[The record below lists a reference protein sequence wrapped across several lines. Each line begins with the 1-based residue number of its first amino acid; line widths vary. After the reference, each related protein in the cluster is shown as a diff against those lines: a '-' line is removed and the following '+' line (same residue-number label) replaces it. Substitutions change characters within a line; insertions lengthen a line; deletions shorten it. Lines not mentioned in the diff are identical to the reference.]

1 MYQRLHIAFFTNSYK
16 PVVTGVVRSISTFR
30 ETLISLGHL
39 IFVFAPETGDYQ
51 DDEPFIFRFPSIDL
65 PAAHD
70 FPLTIPVS
78 PFVDKLLPLLKLD
91 VIHSHHP
98 FLLGH
103 SAAKRAADLDLP
115 LVFTF
120 HSRYRDYSSYIALN
134 QNLVKGIIDRM
145 ISDYMR
151 HCQHIIAPSES
162 VRQILVDEYGIT
174 ERVTIIP
181 TGLKLEPFQRANGG
195 AIRQERGWGEDR
207 VLISV
212 GRLVKEKNWPLL
224 LEAAAQVIQ
233 TQPQLRL
240 VIIGEGEERKN
251 LEKLAGQLN
260 LADRIEFTGRL
271 PFDQVIG
278 YLKAAD
284 LFCFAS
290 AIETQGL
297 VTMEALAAGLPVV
310 AVDGGGTR
318 DTVTHG
324 QEGLLTAGDSH
335 ALATAIE
342 RVIGDEALLHRFKQA
357 ARQRALT
364 FDTSAQAAKLLAV
377 YEQAAA
383 DKKAH
388 QYVSVEKHQPLFQL
402 VKGRWLKLPL

>member
-1 MYQRLHIAFFTNSYK
+1 MHHRLHIAFFTNSYK
-16 PVVTGVVRSISTFR
+16 PVITGVVHSISTFR
-30 ETLISLGHL
+30 EALIDLGHHV
-39 IFVFAPETGDYQ
+39 FVFAPEASDHQ

-78 PFVDKLLPLLKLD
+78 PFIEKLLPLLKID

-103 SAAKRAADLDLP
+103 TAAKRAADLELP

-151 HCQHIIAPSES
+151 HCQHIIVPSES
-162 VRQILVDEYGIT
+162 VRQILMDEYGVT
-174 ERVTIIP
+174 DRVTTIP
-181 TGLKLEPFQRANGG
+181 TGLNLEPFQRADGR
-195 AIRQERGWGEDR
+195 AIRQERGWGDDKI
-207 VLISV
+207 LISV

-224 LEAAAQVIQ
+224 LEAAAQVMQ
-233 TQPQLRL
+233 SHPQLRL

-251 LEKLAGQLN
+251 LEKQAAQLN
-260 LADRIEFTGRL
+260 LAGQIEFTGRL
-271 PFDQVIG
+271 PFDQVVR

-290 AIETQGL
+290 DIETQGL
-297 VTMEALAAGLPVV
+297 VTLEAMAAGLPVV
-310 AVDGGGTR
+310 AVDGSGTR

-324 QEGLLTAGDSH
+324 QEGLLTACDSQ
-335 ALATAIE
+335 ALAEAIG
-342 RVIGDEALLHRFKQA
+342 RVINDDVLLHRFKQA
-357 ARQRALT
+357 ARQTALT
-364 FDTSAQAAKLLAV
+364 FDAAAQTAKLLVV
-377 YEQAAA
+377 YEQAIA
-383 DKKAH
+383 DKKAG
-388 QYVSVEKHQPLFQL
+388 QYVVVEKHPPLFQL
-402 VKGRWLKLPL
+402 VKGRWLKL